1 MSEESISMK
10 FVRKII
16 EVDQLPF
23 ELLLNEN
30 LLEAE
35 NRIGYD
41 WAWYII
47 LQKFEDTQEER
58 EILRNLMVEIIQKI
72 IKVADIRIVGTTL
85 YKENFEIIFYG
96 AENDTAKIGG
106 EISELPNILEDR
118 KDRFIQF
125 FSKKDENW
133 DRVYV
138 YYENCF
144 ELE

>member
-1 MSEESISMK
+1 MSKESISVK

-16 EVDQLPF
+16 EVEQLPF

-58 EILRNLMVEIIQKI
+58 EILQNLMVEIIQKI

-106 EISELPNILEDR
+106 EISELPYILEDR

>member
-1 MSEESISMK
+1 
-10 FVRKII
+10 
-16 EVDQLPF
+16 
-23 ELLLNEN
+23 
-30 LLEAE
+30 
-35 NRIGYD
+35 
-41 WAWYII
+41 
-47 LQKFEDTQEER
+47 
-58 EILRNLMVEIIQKI
+58 MVEIIQKI

-85 YKENFEIIFYG
+85 YKERFEIIFYG

-118 KDRFIQF
+118 KDRFIEF

>member
-1 MSEESISMK
+1 MPEESISVK
-10 FVRKII
+10 FVSKIF
-16 EVDQLPF
+16 EVEQLPF

-35 NRIGYD
+35 NRIGYV

-58 EILRNLMVEIIQKI
+58 EILQNLMVEIIQKI

-96 AENDTAKIGG
+96 AENDTTKIGG
-106 EISELPNILEDR
+106 EISELPTILEDR
-118 KDRFIQF
+118 KGRFIQF

-144 ELE
+144 ERE

>member
-1 MSEESISMK
+1 MPEESISVK
-10 FVRKII
+10 FVSKIF
-16 EVDQLPF
+16 EVEQLPF

-58 EILRNLMVEIIQKI
+58 EILQNLMVEIIQKI

-96 AENDTAKIGG
+96 AENDTTKIGG
-106 EISELPNILEDR
+106 EISELPTILEDR
-118 KDRFIQF
+118 KGRFIQF

-144 ELE
+144 ERE